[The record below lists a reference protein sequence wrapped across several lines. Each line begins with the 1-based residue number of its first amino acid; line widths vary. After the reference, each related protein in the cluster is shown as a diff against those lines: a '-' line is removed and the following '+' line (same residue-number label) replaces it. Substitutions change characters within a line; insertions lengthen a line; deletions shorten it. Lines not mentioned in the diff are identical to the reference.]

1 MTFCNNGAVGGC
13 DQLLR
18 RKNTFSLCL
27 RDSLFFIPSIQQS
40 QIKNLI
46 YLLRSARKKV
56 EGSLFYFYSNILN
69 AKLEKHREETAASS
83 GNVIIYIIVELVF
96 KKVKVLKYP
105 NQKP

>member
-1 MTFCNNGAVGGC
+1 MGGW

-46 YLLRSARKKV
+46 YLLHLVRKKV
-56 EGSLFYFYSNILN
+56 EGSLLCFYSNILN
-69 AKLEKHREETAASS
+69 AKLEKHRDCSFKWKCD
-83 GNVIIYIIVELVF
+83 NIYIVIYIIYI
-96 KKVKVLKYP
+96 
-105 NQKP
+105 